1 MLKWILQKIV
11 GNKNQREVKRMNPI
25 VAKINE
31 IEEALQTEPEATVL
45 AKVTEWQRHLH
56 RYLPLDAPTKRT
68 IEAMDSEALSG
79 FSEILE
85 ARLGSLRGD
94 YPSLP

>member
-31 IEEALQTEPEATVL
+31 IEEALQTESEATVL
-45 AKVTEWQRHLH
+45 AKVTAWQHHLH
-56 RYLPLDAPTKRT
+56 RP
-68 IEAMDSEALSG
+68 E
-79 FSEILE
+79 
-85 ARLGSLRGD
+85 
-94 YPSLP
+94 